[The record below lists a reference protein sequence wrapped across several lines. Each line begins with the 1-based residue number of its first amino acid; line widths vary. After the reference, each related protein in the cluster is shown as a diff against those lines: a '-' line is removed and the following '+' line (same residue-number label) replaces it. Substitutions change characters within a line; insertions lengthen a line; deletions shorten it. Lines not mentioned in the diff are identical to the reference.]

1 LQFEPRDQFEQRQKK
16 LEQIQALGHDPYP
29 REFRWTDTPAALVEK
44 YSQTPGAEL
53 EATKNEV
60 RVAGR
65 LVSFRL
71 MGKAGFAHLQ
81 GAGKRIQ
88 IYVKKDVVGEQGFQL
103 FHLLDLGDSI
113 GVRGHLFRTKTNEL
127 SMWVEEIFFL
137 SKALLPLPEKW
148 HGLTDVEL
156 RYRQRYLD
164 LIVNEKSRQVFVT
177 RARIIQELRR
187 FFDARGYIEV
197 ETPMM
202 HPIAGGAAARP
213 FTTHHNTL
221 DIDLYL
227 RIAPE
232 LYLKRLTVG
241 GFDRVYE
248 INRNF
253 RNEGISTQHNPEFTM
268 LEFYEAYSNYRD
280 LMDMNEKLFAQLAI
294 SITGSATVK
303 YGDTEL
309 DFSKMAR
316 LSMREAIVKH
326 WPREAREAPTL
337 EGSGELFEP
346 PPPPTLEM
354 LASAGG
360 AREAT
365 SRYNSWA
372 KQTGEPYAAAKGTLK
387 DGEWTGLLFET
398 MAEDKLV
405 QPTIL
410 YDFPTDISPLSKQK
424 PEDPSLTERF
434 EIYVAGME
442 VANGFS
448 ELNDPAEQER
458 RFLAQIAQGG
468 DEGPKQLDVDYI
480 RALCH
485 GMPPTAGE
493 GIGIDRLAMLLT
505 DSPSIR
511 DVILFPL
518 LRPEAGGE
526 SSSEAD
532 GA

>member
-1 LQFEPRDQFEQRQKK
+1 
-16 LEQIQALGHDPYP
+16 
-29 REFRWTDTPAALVEK
+29 
-44 YSQTPGAEL
+44 
-53 EATKNEV
+53 
-60 RVAGR
+60 
-65 LVSFRL
+65 
-71 MGKAGFAHLQ
+71 
-81 GAGKRIQ
+81 
-88 IYVKKDVVGEQGFQL
+88 
-103 FHLLDLGDSI
+103 
-113 GVRGHLFRTKTNEL
+113 
-127 SMWVEEIFFL
+127 
-137 SKALLPLPEKW
+137 
-148 HGLTDVEL
+148 
-156 RYRQRYLD
+156 
-164 LIVNEKSRQVFVT
+164 
-177 RARIIQELRR
+177 
-187 FFDARGYIEV
+187 
-197 ETPMM
+197 M

-213 FTTHHNTL
+213 FVTHHNTL

-280 LMDMNEKLFAQLAI
+280 LMELNEQLFAQLAKD
-294 SITGSATVK
+294 ITGSTMVK
-303 YGDTEL
+303 FGEHEL
-309 DFSKMAR
+309 DFGKLQR
-316 LSMREAIVKH
+316 LTMREAIIKY
-326 WPREAREAPTL
+326 WPDGAGTAPTL
-337 EGSGELFEP
+337 EELAAP
-346 PPPPTLEM
+346 
-354 LASAGG
+354 GG
-360 AREAT
+360 PQRAIESVQRLG
-365 SRYNSWA
+365 
-372 KQTGEPYAAAKGTLK
+372 QGEPRARMPRRKGKLS

-398 MAEDKLV
+398 IAEDKLI

-442 VANGFS
+442 IANGFS

-468 DEGPKQLDVDYI
+468 DEVPKQLDVDYI

-493 GIGIDRLAMLLT
+493 GIGIDRLTMLLT
-505 DSPSIR
+505 DSHSIR

-518 LRPEAGGE
+518 LRPEAQPE
-526 SSSEAD
+526 TQPAAE

>member
-16 LEQIQALGHDPYP
+16 LQQIEALGHDAYP
-29 REFRWTDTPAALVEK
+29 REFRWTDTAAALVDK
-44 YSQTPGAEL
+44 YGQATGPEL
-53 EATKNEV
+53 EANKREV

-65 LVSFRL
+65 VVSLRL

-81 GAGKRIQ
+81 GSGKRIQ
-88 IYVKKDVVGEQGFQL
+88 VYVKKDVVGERGFEL

-127 SMWVEEIFFL
+127 SIWVEELFFL

-164 LIVNEKSRQVFVT
+164 LIANEKAMQVFVT
-177 RARIIQELRR
+177 RAKIIQELRQ
-187 FFDARGYIEV
+187 FFDGRGYIEV

-202 HPIAGGAAARP
+202 HPIPGGAAARP
-213 FTTHHNTL
+213 FITHHNTL

-280 LMDMNEKLFAQLAI
+280 LMDMNEQLFALLARN
-294 SITGSATVK
+294 ITGSTKLK
-303 YGDTEL
+303 YGETEL
-309 DFSKMAR
+309 DFSKMQR
-316 LSMREAIVKH
+316 LTMREAIVKY
-326 WPREAREAPTL
+326 WPAEAGAAPTV
-337 EGSGELFEP
+337 EELA
-346 PPPPTLEM
+346 
-354 LASAGG
+354 ASGG
-360 AREAT
+360 AQGAT
-365 SRYNSWA
+365 KRYNGWA
-372 KQTGEPYAAAKGTLK
+372 KQSGAAYAAAKGTLT

-398 MAEDKLV
+398 VAEDKLI

-468 DEGPKQLDVDYI
+468 EEMPKQLDVDYI

-493 GIGIDRLAMLLT
+493 GIGIDRLTMLLT
-505 DSPSIR
+505 DSQSIR

-518 LRPEAGGE
+518 LRPEGGGE
-526 SSSEAD
+526 SSSTSEAH